1 MMRRLGLGIAAAV
14 VVLDRLTKWAALA
27 RVEGGEPVLAL
38 APFFNLVL
46 VENPGITFGL
56 LTSRSSWVAWLL
68 VAVAAAI
75 AAALITW
82 LGRVDRAWLAAAIGL
97 VLGGALGNVI
107 DRVRYGAVIDF
118 LDFHL
123 SGYHWPAFNLADSA
137 IVVGVGF
144 MILDSLFA
152 RRESLK

>member
-1 MMRRLGLGIAAAV
+1 MMRRLGLGIAVAV

-27 RVEGGEPVLAL
+27 LLEDGAPGLAV

-46 VENPGITFGL
+46 VENTGITFGL
-56 LTSRSSWVAWLL
+56 LASQSSWATWPL

-75 AAALITW
+75 ATALITW
-82 LGRVDRAWLAAAIGL
+82 LGRIERAWLAAAIGL

-107 DRVRYGAVIDF
+107 DRVRYGAVVDF

-123 SGYHWPAFNLADSA
+123 AGYHWPVFNLADSA

-144 MILDSLFA
+144 IILDSLFA
-152 RRESLK
+152 CRESPK

>member
-56 LTSRSSWVAWLL
+56 LASQSSWVAWVL

-75 AAALITW
+75 AAALVAW
-82 LGRVDRAWLAAAIGL
+82 LGRVERAWLAAAIGL
-97 VLGGALGNVI
+97 VLGGAVGNVI
-107 DRVRYGAVIDF
+107 DRVRYGAVVDF

-123 SGYHWPAFNLADSA
+123 AGYHWPAFNLADSA

-144 MILDSLFA
+144 MILDSLFT
-152 RRESLK
+152 RRESLT